1 MMPFVYNAV
10 VALQF
15 GPFLFTIFYHDD
27 YIFAIF
33 TIGFY
38 SGCLYLLLVTHSFS
52 WWFEEKNGRAVNL
65 W

>member
-1 MMPFVYNAV
+1 MPFVYNAV

-33 TIGFY
+33 TIGF
-38 SGCLYLLLVTHSFS
+38 
-52 WWFEEKNGRAVNL
+52 
-65 W
+65 